1 MNWSVY
7 LTDKAKNNK
16 LSKVWPQLLETQF
29 SQEDET
35 VELSFFVPKDLDYFD
50 GHFPNAPILAG
61 VVQLHWAVEYAKE
74 HFSFDQRNVQNLEV
88 LKFKAVIVPG
98 QNLQLTLTKKNNE
111 KIAFSYVSNKGQ
123 HASGRIVFEATF

>member
-7 LTDKAKNNK
+7 LTDLTNNNK
-16 LSKVWPQLLETQF
+16 LTKVWPKLLETQF
-29 SQEDET
+29 SSDNEI
-35 VELSFFVPKDLDYFD
+35 VELSFFVPKDLYYFT

-74 HFSFDQRNVQNLEV
+74 QFSFDHKNVQNLEV

-98 QNLQLTLTKKNNE
+98 QNLQLTLTKKSNE
-111 KIAFSYVSNKGQ
+111 KIIFSYVSEKGQ
-123 HASGRIVFEATF
+123 HASGRIVFESTL

>member
-16 LSKVWPQLLETQF
+16 LTKVWPQLLETQH
-29 SQEDET
+29 SQEGDT
-35 VELSFFVPKDLDYFD
+35 VELSFIVPKDLDYFN

-74 HFSFDQRNVQNLEV
+74 QFSFDHKNVQNLEV

-98 QNLQLTLTKKNNE
+98 QNLQLTLTQKSNE
-111 KIAFSYVSNKGQ
+111 KIIFSFASDKGQ
-123 HASGRIVFEATF
+123 HASGRIVFEPTF

>member
-16 LSKVWPQLLETQF
+16 LTKVWPQLLETQF
-29 SQEDET
+29 SPEGET
-35 VELSFFVPKDLDYFD
+35 VELSFFVPKDLDYFN

-74 HFSFDQRNVQNLEV
+74 QFSFIHRNVQNLEV

-98 QNLQLTLTKKNNE
+98 QNLQLTLTKKSNE
-111 KIAFSYVSNKGQ
+111 KIIFSYVSDKGQ
-123 HASGRIVFEATF
+123 HASGRIVFEPTF

>member
-7 LTDKAKNNK
+7 LTDIAKNNK
-16 LSKVWPQLLETQF
+16 LTKVWPQLLETQL
-29 SQEDET
+29 SSADET
-35 VELSFFVPKDLDYFD
+35 VQLSFFVPKDLDYFN

-74 HFSFDQRNVQNLEV
+74 QFSFNHKSVQNLEV

-98 QNLQLTLTKKNNE
+98 QNLQLILTKKSE
-111 KIAFSYVSNKGQ
+111 DKIVFSYFSDKGQ
-123 HASGRIVFEATF
+123 HASGRIVFEPTL

>member
-16 LSKVWPQLLETQF
+16 LTKVWPQLLETQF
-29 SQEDET
+29 SPEGET
-35 VELSFFVPKDLDYFD
+35 VELSFFVPKDLDYFN

-74 HFSFDQRNVQNLEV
+74 QFSFDQRNVQNLEV

-98 QNLQLTLTKKNNE
+98 QNLQLTLTKKSNE
-111 KIAFSYVSNKGQ
+111 KIVFSYVSDKGQ

>member
-7 LTDKAKNNK
+7 LIDKMKNNK
-16 LSKVWPQLLETQF
+16 LIKVWPQLLDTQL
-29 SQEDET
+29 SSDDEAI
-35 VELSFFVPKDLDYFD
+35 VLSFFVQTDLDYFK

-74 HFSFDQRNVQNLEV
+74 QFKLSHKNVQNLEV

-98 QNLQLTLTKKNNE
+98 QNLQLTLTKKSDD
-111 KIAFSYVSNKGQ
+111 KVLFSYCSDKGQ
-123 HASGRIVFEATF
+123 HASGRIVFEPTF